1 VRDRRITV
9 ARYPPPIAHRVRSSI
24 GVSHGYMDTSR
35 EQRQLRISIG
45 VTLVV
50 GAACVAVG
58 LAMRSQAI
66 AFDGFYSLVD
76 VVLTAGSLVVSRLV
90 SSEGSRRFQ
99 FGYWH
104 LEPLLVVFNASVL
117 TAICSYAAFAALHDL
132 LTGGHELAFGFG
144 AAWAAFMGVVTMAMA
159 ARMRRQAVALGSV
172 LLQLDARGWLISGCI
187 STAVLLGFALAALI
201 KGGPLD
207 HWTRYIDSSILLA
220 LTVAL
225 LPLPLSSLWH
235 ALREVLQLAPD
246 ELDQRVREVMDAMV
260 AERGYLD
267 FASYVAKIGRMRFID
282 IHILLEPAYPLG
294 NMDDVD
300 HVRSEIAQR
309 LGSDIRAEW
318 LTITFTGK
326 REWM

>member
-1 VRDRRITV
+1 
-9 ARYPPPIAHRVRSSI
+9 
-24 GVSHGYMDTSR
+24 MDTTR
-35 EQRQLRISIG
+35 EQHQLRLSIG
-45 VTLVV
+45 VTLLV

-76 VVLTAGSLVVSRLV
+76 VVLTGGSLLVSRLV

-117 TAICSYAAFAALHDL
+117 AAICSYAAFAALHDL

-144 AAWAAFMGVVTMAMA
+144 AAWAAIMGVASMGMAVL
-159 ARMRRQAVALGSV
+159 MRRRATALGSV
-172 LLQLDARGWLISGCI
+172 LLQLDARGWLIGGCI
-187 STAVLLGFALAALI
+187 SIAVLVGFVLAAVI
-201 KGGPLD
+201 EGGPLD

-220 LTVAL
+220 LTLAL
-225 LPLPLSSLWH
+225 LPLPLGSLWQ

-246 ELDQRVREVMDAMV
+246 ELDQRVRTVMDALV
-260 AERGYLD
+260 REHGYLD

-282 IHILLEPAYPLG
+282 IHILLEPTHSLG
-294 NMDDVD
+294 TMGDVD
-300 HVRSEIAQR
+300 KVRSEIARR
-309 LGSDIRAEW
+309 LGSDIRVEW

>member
-1 VRDRRITV
+1 
-9 ARYPPPIAHRVRSSI
+9 
-24 GVSHGYMDTSR
+24 MDTTR
-35 EQRQLRISIG
+35 EQHQLRLSIG
-45 VTLVV
+45 VTLLV

-76 VVLTAGSLVVSRLV
+76 VVLTGGSLLVSRLV

-117 TAICSYAAFAALHDL
+117 AAICSYAAFAALHDL

-144 AAWAAFMGVVTMAMA
+144 AAWAAIMGVASMGMAVL
-159 ARMRRQAVALGSV
+159 MRRRATALGSV
-172 LLQLDARGWLISGCI
+172 LLQLDARGWLIGGCI
-187 STAVLLGFALAALI
+187 SIAVLVGFMLAAVI
-201 KGGPLD
+201 EGGPLD

-220 LTVAL
+220 LTLAL
-225 LPLPLSSLWH
+225 LPLPLGSLWQ

-246 ELDQRVREVMDAMV
+246 ELDQRVRTVMDALV
-260 AERGYLD
+260 REHGYLD

-282 IHILLEPAYPLG
+282 IHILLEPTHSLG
-294 NMDDVD
+294 TMGDVD
-300 HVRSEIAQR
+300 KVRSEIARR
-309 LGSDIRAEW
+309 LGSDIRVEW